1 MLLHDKLKSFNIV
14 LASQSPRRRELLRA
28 AGIDYR
34 LAAKFEC
41 EELYPATLAAEEVAP
56 YLSLLK
62 SRAYP
67 LPLEHNELLITA
79 DTVVVLDGKVL
90 GKPHNRDEAFSMLS
104 ALSDSTHTVF
114 TGVCIIKNGSPQVFC
129 ERADVTFFPL
139 TDVQIEKYIDSGSPF
154 DKAGGYGIQDDAGIG
169 FIKSLSGELSC
180 VIGLPMGRVIDE
192 LEDRQ

>member
-1 MLLHDKLKSFNIV
+1 MKKII
-14 LASQSPRRRELLRA
+14 LASASPRR
-28 AGIDYR
+28 
-34 LAAKFEC
+34 
-41 EELYPATLAAEEVAP
+41 
-56 YLSLLK
+56 LSLLQNRGYDVTVVPSDFDEDSVK
-62 SRAYP
+62 CDDPADLVTKLALGKGVAVAKNYENDTVLS
-67 LPLEHNELLITA
+67 A
-79 DTVVVLDGKVL
+79 DTVVVHGGKVL